1 MDDRGVA
8 HHEVLVVGAG
18 FAGLY
23 LLHRLRGLGF
33 DTHVL
38 EMADDVGGTWYWN
51 AYPGARCDVE
61 SVDYSYTFS
70 PELDQ
75 EWVWTERY
83 AGQREIL
90 SYVRHVADRLDLRR
104 DVEFGVAVTGAVWDE
119 GDATWSVT
127 ARGHADGV
135 ARTLTCR
142 YLVMATGALSV
153 ANEPSLP
160 GREAFA
166 GRIVH
171 TARWPHE
178 GIDVTGLRVGVIGTG
193 SSGIQSIPVLA
204 RQAAHLTVFQRH
216 PQFTVPAFNG
226 ALAPETLAEVK
237 SGYPDRREAMRKTS
251 FGVVLPIPEKK
262 ALEVDEETRQ
272 TVYERG
278 WQRGS
283 LNGVIGAFKDLIFNR
298 EANETA
304 AQFVREKIR
313 SIVADPDLAEALC
326 PDEPFG
332 GRRLCLDTGFYETF
346 NRDNVS
352 LVDLRKDPL
361 VRLTADGVETESGHH
376 RLDLLVLATGF
387 DAMTGAL
394 TAIDPVGV
402 DGVPL
407 RATWADGAHAY
418 LGLMVAGYPNL
429 FTVTGPGSPSV
440 FANMI
445 VAIEQHG
452 NWIGDCLVRLRDHGL
467 RRIEADVDAERAWM
481 IHVDEVARP
490 RLRYKT
496 NSWYSGA
503 NIEGKP
509 RVFLPY
515 AGGLN
520 VYGEK
525 IDAVAANG
533 YEGFHL
539 S

>member
-1 MDDRGVA
+1 
-8 HHEVLVVGAG
+8 
-18 FAGLY
+18 
-23 LLHRLRGLGF
+23 
-33 DTHVL
+33 
-38 EMADDVGGTWYWN
+38 
-51 AYPGARCDVE
+51 
-61 SVDYSYTFS
+61 
-70 PELDQ
+70 
-75 EWVWTERY
+75 
-83 AGQREIL
+83 
-90 SYVRHVADRLDLRR
+90 
-104 DVEFGVAVTGAVWDE
+104 
-119 GDATWSVT
+119 
-127 ARGHADGV
+127 
-135 ARTLTCR
+135 
-142 YLVMATGALSV
+142 
-153 ANEPSLP
+153 
-160 GREAFA
+160 
-166 GRIVH
+166 
-171 TARWPHE
+171 
-178 GIDVTGLRVGVIGTG
+178 VIGTG

-204 RQAAHLTVFQRH
+204 RHAAYLTVFQRH

-237 SGYPDRREAMRKTS
+237 SGYPDRREAMRKTA

-313 SIVADPDLAEALC
+313 SIVADPDL
-326 PDEPFG
+326 
-332 GRRLCLDTGFYETF
+332 
-346 NRDNVS
+346 
-352 LVDLRKDPL
+352 VDLRKDSL

-407 RATWADGAHAY
+407 RATWADGAHTY